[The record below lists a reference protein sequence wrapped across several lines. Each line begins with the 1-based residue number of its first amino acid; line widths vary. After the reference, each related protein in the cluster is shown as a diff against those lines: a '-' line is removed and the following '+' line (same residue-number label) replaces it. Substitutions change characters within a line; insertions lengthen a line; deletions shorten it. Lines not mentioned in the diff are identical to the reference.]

1 MFKLHLFIGYLI
13 VFLARCLDISLATI
27 RILMIL
33 HGQRV
38 HAAVIGFFES
48 LIFIAVLTYV
58 IHELNDFPSLF
69 FYALGFATGNYLG
82 IFIEEKVAIGCANIQ
97 VISKTN
103 SECLVEEM
111 RGKGFGVT
119 VVDGHGREG
128 KIRKIIHVLI
138 KRKDMK
144 VLMNLI
150 EKIDEHA
157 FVTVLD
163 TKKTMGGYF
172 SKIKVK

>member
-1 MFKLHLFIGYLI
+1 MYLLIGYLI
-13 VFLARCLDISLATI
+13 VFLARCLDISLATM

-38 HAAVIGFFES
+38 YAAVIGFFES

-58 IHELNDFPSLF
+58 LQGLSDIPSLF

-82 IFIEEKVAIGCANIQ
+82 IFVEEKLAIGCANIQ
-97 VISKTN
+97 IISKTN
-103 SECLVEEM
+103 SERLIHEI
-111 RGKGFGVT
+111 RQKGFGVT

-128 KIRKIIHVLI
+128 TVRKIIHVLI

-144 VLMNLI
+144 ALMDLV
-150 EKIDEHA
+150 EQIDDHA
-157 FVTVLD
+157 FITVLD
-163 TKKTMGGYF
+163 TKKIMGGYF

>member
-1 MFKLHLFIGYLI
+1 MYLFLGYLI

-27 RILMIL
+27 RILMII
-33 HGQRV
+33 HGQRFY
-38 HAAVIGFFES
+38 AAIIGFFES

-58 IHELNDFPSLF
+58 IQGLNDIPSLF

-82 IFIEEKVAIGCANIQ
+82 IYVEEKVAIGCANIQ

-103 SECLVEEM
+103 SERLIHEIQE
-111 RGKGFGVT
+111 KGFGVT

-128 KIRKIIHVLI
+128 AVRKIIHVLI
-138 KRKDMK
+138 RRKDMK
-144 VLMNLI
+144 VLMDVI
-150 EKIDEHA
+150 EQIDNHA

-163 TKKTMGGYF
+163 TKKIFGGYF